1 MARVLRRAPYTVS
14 REVARNVAQS
24 RPYRACTAQVV
35 AATRATT
42 TAHTLGPLAVAVC
55 QTQLT
60 QGCSP
65 EQIAGRLRRA
75 HPDDMNTPLD

>member
-1 MARVLRRAPYTVS
+1 VTDDGTGVEASPLH
-14 REVARNVAQS
+14 REPRDGRNVAQS

-55 QTQLT
+55 
-60 QGCSP
+60 
-65 EQIAGRLRRA
+65 
-75 HPDDMNTPLD
+75 PDTADSGLLA